1 MELLE
6 QIVRAGVV
14 GLGGAG
20 FPTGKKLDC
29 RVEWLIVNGAECEPL
44 LRTDRYLMRHNAGR
58 VVRAAGAVARM
69 VGAKHCVIALK
80 RAYTEEWKALEAALV
95 GEGPES
101 GGPAAGRGPESGGL
115 AAGRGPAAGNYPES
129 GGASVPGTVP
139 IELFPL
145 DSFYPAGDEQVLVYE
160 VTERVVPPAGI
171 PLDVGAVVSNLAT
184 MNAISDAMDGI
195 PLTKKYITVTGE
207 VKRPTIVRAPVG
219 TSFEECIRLAGGSKE
234 ERYCVIDGGPMMGKV
249 MGYEEAREAAVTK
262 TTSGIIVLDED
273 HYLSV
278 LSKTPVGRM
287 KRLASAACIQCSYC
301 TQLCPRNLLGHP
313 LEPHKIMRRF
323 AAGGDIPSLL
333 DDPVVRQAAICC
345 QCGVCEQYAC
355 PMGLTPR
362 RINALI
368 RDEMRKAGIPY
379 ERREALWEADPE
391 RRNRKLPTKRAA
403 ARSGVLDYYDFEI
416 DILAEAA
423 PSTVRIS
430 LRQNMGAPAQ
440 PVVQEGDRVR
450 EGQLSARGPEGKLG
464 ADIHAGIG
472 GVVTKVTDYI
482 VIEARG

>member
-80 RAYTEEWKALEAALV
+80 RTYTEEWKALEAALA
-95 GEGPES
+95 
-101 GGPAAGRGPESGGL
+101 GG
-115 AAGRGPAAGNYPES
+115 
-129 GGASVPGTVP
+129 GTVP

-323 AAGGDIPSLL
+323 AAGGDIISLL

-416 DILAEAA
+416 DTLAEAA

-450 EGQLSARGPEGKLG
+450 EGQLIARCPEGKLG

>member
-58 VVRAAGAVARM
+58 VIRAAEAVARM
-69 VGAKHCVIALK
+69 VEAKHCVIALK
-80 RAYTEEWKALEAALV
+80 RAYTQEWKALEEALA
-95 GEGPES
+95 GDGPEGS
-101 GGPAAGRGPESGGL
+101 GQAAG
-115 AAGRGPAAGNYPES
+115 A
-129 GGASVPGTVP
+129 ASV
-139 IELFPL
+139 ELFPL

-171 PLDVGAVVSNLAT
+171 PLDVGAVVCNLAT

-195 PLTKKYITVTGE
+195 PLTKKYLTVTGE
-207 VKRPTIVRAPVG
+207 VKCPSIVRAPVG
-219 TSFEECIRLAGGSKE
+219 TPFEECIRLAGGSKK
-234 ERYCVIDGGPMMGKV
+234 ERYCVIDGGPMMGKI
-249 MGYEEAREAAVTK
+249 MDYEAAREAAVTK
-262 TTSGIIVLDED
+262 TTSGLIVLDED
-273 HYLSV
+273 HYLNV
-278 LSKTPVGRM
+278 LAKTPVGRM
-287 KRLASAACIQCSYC
+287 KNLASAACIQCSYC

-323 AAGGDIPSLL
+323 ASGGDIPSLL
-333 DDPVVRQAAICC
+333 DDPAVRQAAICC

-362 RINALI
+362 RINGLI

-391 RRNRKLPTKRAA
+391 RKNRKLPTKRAA
-403 ARSGVLDYYDFEI
+403 ARSGVLDYYDYEI
-416 DILAEAA
+416 DTLAEAA
-423 PSTVRIS
+423 PSMVRIS

-450 EGQLSARGPEGKLG
+450 EGQLIARCPEGKLG

>member
-95 GEGPES
+95 GG
-101 GGPAAGRGPESGGL
+101 
-115 AAGRGPAAGNYPES
+115 
-129 GGASVPGTVP
+129 GTVP

-219 TSFEECIRLAGGSKE
+219 TSFEECIRLAGGSRE

-249 MGYEEAREAAVTK
+249 MSYEEAREAAVTK

-416 DILAEAA
+416 DTLAEAA

-450 EGQLSARGPEGKLG
+450 EGQLIARCPEGKLG

>member
-6 QIVRAGVV
+6 QITRAGIV
-14 GLGGAG
+14 GCGGAG
-20 FPTGKKLDC
+20 FPTGRKLDC

-95 GEGPES
+95 GG
-101 GGPAAGRGPESGGL
+101 
-115 AAGRGPAAGNYPES
+115 
-129 GGASVPGTVP
+129 GTVP

-207 VKRPTIVRAPVG
+207 VKRPTIVRALVG

-416 DILAEAA
+416 DTLAEAA

-450 EGQLSARGPEGKLG
+450 EGQLIARCPEGKLG

>member
-80 RAYTEEWKALEAALV
+80 RAYTEEWKALEAALA
-95 GEGPES
+95 
-101 GGPAAGRGPESGGL
+101 GG
-115 AAGRGPAAGNYPES
+115 
-129 GGASVPGTVP
+129 GTVP

-207 VKRPTIVRAPVG
+207 VKRPTIVKAPVG

-333 DDPVVRQAAICC
+333 DDPAVRQAAICC

-416 DILAEAA
+416 DTLAEAA

-450 EGQLSARGPEGKLG
+450 EGQLIARCPEGKLG

>member
-95 GEGPES
+95 GG
-101 GGPAAGRGPESGGL
+101 
-115 AAGRGPAAGNYPES
+115 
-129 GGASVPGTVP
+129 GTVP

-249 MGYEEAREAAVTK
+249 MGYEEAREAVVTK

-416 DILAEAA
+416 DTLAEAA

-450 EGQLSARGPEGKLG
+450 EGQLIARCPEGKLG

>member
-44 LRTDRYLMRHNAGR
+44 LRTDRYLMRHNAER
-58 VVRAAGAVARM
+58 VIRATAPAARM

-80 RAYTEEWKALEAALV
+80 RAYTQEWKALEAALV
-95 GEGPES
+95 GG
-101 GGPAAGRGPESGGL
+101 
-115 AAGRGPAAGNYPES
+115 
-129 GGASVPGTVP
+129 GTVP

-207 VKRPTIVRAPVG
+207 VKRPTIVRALVG

-416 DILAEAA
+416 DTLAEAA

-450 EGQLSARGPEGKLG
+450 EGQLIARCPEGKLG

>member
-95 GEGPES
+95 GG
-101 GGPAAGRGPESGGL
+101 
-115 AAGRGPAAGNYPES
+115 
-129 GGASVPGTVP
+129 GTVP

-249 MGYEEAREAAVTK
+249 MSYEEAREAAVTK

-416 DILAEAA
+416 DTLAEAA

-450 EGQLSARGPEGKLG
+450 EGQLIARCPEGKLG

>member
-95 GEGPES
+95 GG
-101 GGPAAGRGPESGGL
+101 
-115 AAGRGPAAGNYPES
+115 
-129 GGASVPGTVP
+129 GTVP

-362 RINALI
+362 RINTLI

-416 DILAEAA
+416 DTLAEAA

-450 EGQLSARGPEGKLG
+450 EGQLIARCPEEKLG

>member
-1 MELLE
+1 M
-6 QIVRAGVV
+6 
-14 GLGGAG
+14 
-20 FPTGKKLDC
+20 
-29 RVEWLIVNGAECEPL
+29 
-44 LRTDRYLMRHNAGR
+44 
-58 VVRAAGAVARM
+58 
-69 VGAKHCVIALK
+69 
-80 RAYTEEWKALEAALV
+80 
-95 GEGPES
+95 
-101 GGPAAGRGPESGGL
+101 
-115 AAGRGPAAGNYPES
+115 
-129 GGASVPGTVP
+129 
-139 IELFPL
+139 
-145 DSFYPAGDEQVLVYE
+145 YE

-207 VKRPTIVRAPVG
+207 VKCPTIVRAPVG

-262 TTSGIIVLDED
+262 TTSGIIVLGED

-379 ERREALWEADPE
+379 ERREALGEADPE

-416 DILAEAA
+416 DTLAEAA
-423 PSTVRIS
+423 PSMVRIS

-450 EGQLSARGPEGKLG
+450 EGQLIARCPEGKLG
-464 ADIHAGIG
+464 ADIHASIG

>member
-95 GEGPES
+95 GG
-101 GGPAAGRGPESGGL
+101 
-115 AAGRGPAAGNYPES
+115 
-129 GGASVPGTVP
+129 GTVP

-219 TSFEECIRLAGGSKE
+219 TSFEECIRLAGGSRE

-249 MGYEEAREAAVTK
+249 MSYEEAREAAVTK

-416 DILAEAA
+416 DTLAEARA
-423 PSTVRIS
+423 FH
-430 LRQNMGAPAQ
+430 
-440 PVVQEGDRVR
+440 
-450 EGQLSARGPEGKLG
+450 G
-464 ADIHAGIG
+464 ADFPAAEHGSAGAAGSPG
-472 GVVTKVTDYI
+472 GGPGPGGPADRPLPGGK
-482 VIEARG
+482 AGG

>member
-80 RAYTEEWKALEAALV
+80 RAYTEEWKALEEALV
-95 GEGPES
+95 GG
-101 GGPAAGRGPESGGL
+101 
-115 AAGRGPAAGNYPES
+115 
-129 GGASVPGTVP
+129 GTVP

-416 DILAEAA
+416 DTLAEAA

-450 EGQLSARGPEGKLG
+450 EGQLIARCPEGKLG

>member
-95 GEGPES
+95 GG
-101 GGPAAGRGPESGGL
+101 
-115 AAGRGPAAGNYPES
+115 
-129 GGASVPGTVP
+129 GTVP

-416 DILAEAA
+416 DTLAEAA

-450 EGQLSARGPEGKLG
+450 EGQLIARCPEGKLG

-472 GVVTKVTDYI
+472 GVVTKVTGYI

>member
-80 RAYTEEWKALEAALV
+80 RVYTEEWKALEEALV
-95 GEGPES
+95 GE
-101 GGPAAGRGPESGGL
+101 GPESGGL

-249 MGYEEAREAAVTK
+249 MGYEEAREAAV
-262 TTSGIIVLDED
+262 S
-273 HYLSV
+273 
-278 LSKTPVGRM
+278 
-287 KRLASAACIQCSYC
+287 
-301 TQLCPRNLLGHP
+301 
-313 LEPHKIMRRF
+313 
-323 AAGGDIPSLL
+323 
-333 DDPVVRQAAICC
+333 
-345 QCGVCEQYAC
+345 
-355 PMGLTPR
+355 GLTVSSRMRGIMPCFSNIWRDARYRPWVFSGEIKGVWRSCSGR
-362 RINALI
+362 R
-368 RDEMRKAGIPY
+368 
-379 ERREALWEADPE
+379 
-391 RRNRKLPTKRAA
+391 
-403 ARSGVLDYYDFEI
+403 
-416 DILAEAA
+416 
-423 PSTVRIS
+423 
-430 LRQNMGAPAQ
+430 
-440 PVVQEGDRVR
+440 
-450 EGQLSARGPEGKLG
+450 
-464 ADIHAGIG
+464 
-472 GVVTKVTDYI
+472 
-482 VIEARG
+482 

>member
-95 GEGPES
+95 GEG
-101 GGPAAGRGPESGGL
+101 
-115 AAGRGPAAGNYPES
+115 PES

-262 TTSGIIVLDED
+262 TTSGIIVLGED

-416 DILAEAA
+416 DTLAEAA

-450 EGQLSARGPEGKLG
+450 EGQLIARCPEGKLG

>member
-95 GEGPES
+95 GG
-101 GGPAAGRGPESGGL
+101 
-115 AAGRGPAAGNYPES
+115 
-129 GGASVPGTVP
+129 GTVP

-416 DILAEAA
+416 DTLAEAA

-450 EGQLSARGPEGKLG
+450 EGQLIARCPEGKLG

>member
-80 RAYTEEWKALEAALV
+80 RAYTEEWNALEEALV
-95 GEGPES
+95 GG
-101 GGPAAGRGPESGGL
+101 
-115 AAGRGPAAGNYPES
+115 
-129 GGASVPGTVP
+129 GTVP

-219 TSFEECIRLAGGSKE
+219 TSFEECIRLAGGSRE

-249 MGYEEAREAAVTK
+249 MSYEEAREAAVTK

-416 DILAEAA
+416 DTLAEAA

-450 EGQLSARGPEGKLG
+450 EGQLIARCPEGKLG

>member
-95 GEGPES
+95 GE
-101 GGPAAGRGPESGGL
+101 
-115 AAGRGPAAGNYPES
+115 
-129 GGASVPGTVP
+129 GTVP

-333 DDPVVRQAAICC
+333 DDPAVRQAAICC

-416 DILAEAA
+416 DTLAEAA

-440 PVVQEGDRVR
+440 PVVQEGDRSGR
-450 EGQLSARGPEGKLG
+450 AS
-464 ADIHAGIG
+464 
-472 GVVTKVTDYI
+472 
-482 VIEARG
+482 

>member
-44 LRTDRYLMRHNAGR
+44 LRTARYLMRHNAGR

-95 GEGPES
+95 GG
-101 GGPAAGRGPESGGL
+101 
-115 AAGRGPAAGNYPES
+115 
-129 GGASVPGTVP
+129 GTVP

-219 TSFEECIRLAGGSKE
+219 TSFEECIRLAGGSRE

-249 MGYEEAREAAVTK
+249 MSYEEAREAAVTK

-333 DDPVVRQAAICC
+333 DDPAVRQAAICC

-416 DILAEAA
+416 DTLAEAA

-450 EGQLSARGPEGKLG
+450 EGQLIARCPEGKLG

>member
-95 GEGPES
+95 GG
-101 GGPAAGRGPESGGL
+101 
-115 AAGRGPAAGNYPES
+115 
-129 GGASVPGTVP
+129 GTVP

-207 VKRPTIVRAPVG
+207 VKRPTIVRALMG

-416 DILAEAA
+416 DTLAEAA

-450 EGQLSARGPEGKLG
+450 EGQLIARCPEGKLG

>member
-95 GEGPES
+95 GEG
-101 GGPAAGRGPESGGL
+101 
-115 AAGRGPAAGNYPES
+115 
-129 GGASVPGTVP
+129 TVP

-219 TSFEECIRLAGGSKE
+219 TSFEECIRLAGGSRE
-234 ERYCVIDGGPMMGKV
+234 ERYCVIEGGPMMGKV

-287 KRLASAACIQCSYC
+287 KRLASGACIQCSYC

-333 DDPVVRQAAICC
+333 DDPAVRQAAICC

-416 DILAEAA
+416 DTLAEAA

-450 EGQLSARGPEGKLG
+450 EGQLIARCPEGKLG

>member
-95 GEGPES
+95 GG
-101 GGPAAGRGPESGGL
+101 
-115 AAGRGPAAGNYPES
+115 
-129 GGASVPGTVP
+129 GTVP

-219 TSFEECIRLAGGSKE
+219 TSFEECIRLAGGSRE

-249 MGYEEAREAAVTK
+249 MSYEEAREAAVTK

-416 DILAEAA
+416 DTLAEAA

-440 PVVQEGDRVR
+440 PVVR
-450 EGQLSARGPEGKLG
+450 EGQLIARCPEGKLG

>member
-95 GEGPES
+95 GG
-101 GGPAAGRGPESGGL
+101 
-115 AAGRGPAAGNYPES
+115 
-129 GGASVPGTVP
+129 GTVP

-219 TSFEECIRLAGGSKE
+219 TSFEECIRLAGGSRE
-234 ERYCVIDGGPMMGKV
+234 ERYCVIEGGPMMGKV

-333 DDPVVRQAAICC
+333 DDPAVRQAAICC

-416 DILAEAA
+416 DTLADAA

-440 PVVQEGDRVR
+440 PVIQEGDRVR
-450 EGQLSARGPEGKLG
+450 ESQLIARCPEGKLG

>member
-95 GEGPES
+95 GG
-101 GGPAAGRGPESGGL
+101 
-115 AAGRGPAAGNYPES
+115 
-129 GGASVPGTVP
+129 GTVP

-249 MGYEEAREAAVTK
+249 MGYEEAREAVVTK

-333 DDPVVRQAAICC
+333 DDPVVRQAVICC

-362 RINALI
+362 RINTLI

-416 DILAEAA
+416 DTLAEAA

-450 EGQLSARGPEGKLG
+450 EGQLIARCPEGKLG

>member
-95 GEGPES
+95 GG
-101 GGPAAGRGPESGGL
+101 
-115 AAGRGPAAGNYPES
+115 
-129 GGASVPGTVP
+129 GTVP

-195 PLTKKYITVTGE
+195 PSVSYTHLPPR
-207 VKRPTIVRAPVG
+207 KRKPNQPW
-219 TSFEECIRLAGGSKE
+219 
-234 ERYCVIDGGPMMGKV
+234 
-249 MGYEEAREAAVTK
+249 
-262 TTSGIIVLDED
+262 TTPW
-273 HYLSV
+273 
-278 LSKTPVGRM
+278 T
-287 KRLASAACIQCSYC
+287 
-301 TQLCPRNLLGHP
+301 
-313 LEPHKIMRRF
+313 RR
-323 AAGGDIPSLL
+323 
-333 DDPVVRQAAICC
+333 R
-345 QCGVCEQYAC
+345 
-355 PMGLTPR
+355 
-362 RINALI
+362 
-368 RDEMRKAGIPY
+368 
-379 ERREALWEADPE
+379 
-391 RRNRKLPTKRAA
+391 
-403 ARSGVLDYYDFEI
+403 
-416 DILAEAA
+416 
-423 PSTVRIS
+423 
-430 LRQNMGAPAQ
+430 
-440 PVVQEGDRVR
+440 
-450 EGQLSARGPEGKLG
+450 
-464 ADIHAGIG
+464 
-472 GVVTKVTDYI
+472 
-482 VIEARG
+482 

>member
-1 MELLE
+1 ME

-95 GEGPES
+95 GG
-101 GGPAAGRGPESGGL
+101 
-115 AAGRGPAAGNYPES
+115 
-129 GGASVPGTVP
+129 GTVP

-219 TSFEECIRLAGGSKE
+219 TSFEECIRLAGGSRE

-249 MGYEEAREAAVTK
+249 MSYEEAREAAVTK

-416 DILAEAA
+416 DTLAEAA

-450 EGQLSARGPEGKLG
+450 EGQLIARCPEGKLG

>member
-95 GEGPES
+95 GG
-101 GGPAAGRGPESGGL
+101 
-115 AAGRGPAAGNYPES
+115 
-129 GGASVPGTVP
+129 GTVP

-145 DSFYPAGDEQVLVYE
+145 DSFCPAGDEQVLVYE

-219 TSFEECIRLAGGSKE
+219 TSFEECIRLAGGSRE

-249 MGYEEAREAAVTK
+249 MSYEEAREAAVTK

-287 KRLASAACIQCSYC
+287 KRLASAACIQCS
-301 TQLCPRNLLGHP
+301 
-313 LEPHKIMRRF
+313 
-323 AAGGDIPSLL
+323 
-333 DDPVVRQAAICC
+333 DPVF
-345 QCGVCEQYAC
+345 AC
-355 PMGLTPR
+355 L
-362 RINALI
+362 
-368 RDEMRKAGIPY
+368 
-379 ERREALWEADPE
+379 
-391 RRNRKLPTKRAA
+391 
-403 ARSGVLDYYDFEI
+403 V
-416 DILAEAA
+416 
-423 PSTVRIS
+423 
-430 LRQNMGAPAQ
+430 
-440 PVVQEGDRVR
+440 
-450 EGQLSARGPEGKLG
+450 
-464 ADIHAGIG
+464 
-472 GVVTKVTDYI
+472 
-482 VIEARG
+482 

>member
-80 RAYTEEWKALEAALV
+80 RAYTEEWKALEEALV
-95 GEGPES
+95 GEG
-101 GGPAAGRGPESGGL
+101 
-115 AAGRGPAAGNYPES
+115 PES

-313 LEPHKIMRRF
+313 LESHKIMRRF

-450 EGQLSARGPEGKLG
+450 EGQLIARCPEGKLG

>member
-80 RAYTEEWKALEAALV
+80 RAYTEEWKALEAALA
-95 GEGPES
+95 
-101 GGPAAGRGPESGGL
+101 GG
-115 AAGRGPAAGNYPES
+115 
-129 GGASVPGTVP
+129 GTVP

-207 VKRPTIVRAPVG
+207 VKRPTIVKAPVG

-450 EGQLSARGPEGKLG
+450 EGQLIARCPEGKLG

>member
-95 GEGPES
+95 GG
-101 GGPAAGRGPESGGL
+101 
-115 AAGRGPAAGNYPES
+115 
-129 GGASVPGTVP
+129 GTVP

-333 DDPVVRQAAICC
+333 DDPVVRQAVICC

-362 RINALI
+362 RINTLI

-416 DILAEAA
+416 DTLAEAA

-450 EGQLSARGPEGKLG
+450 EGQLIARCPEGKLG